1 MSKRVLIKVSGEQLA
16 GDKGQGIDREFVEWL
31 SHEIKK
37 VTDSGIQVAIVVGGG
52 NYIRGADFA
61 GDGIEAPTAHY
72 MGMLAT
78 VINGMALTDVLE
90 HNGVPTRLQTSFE
103 IKSVAEPFIRRR
115 AVRHLEKGRVVICA
129 AGTGRPFVT
138 TDSASVLFALELGAD
153 VVLKATNV
161 DGVYDDDPANNPQA
175 KRFDKLSFQEAIE
188 NPKIKVMDKA
198 AIGLAMEQKLPIVVF
213 DIRESG
219 NILKAAQ
226 GEEIGTEIK

>member
-1 MSKRVLIKVSGEQLA
+1 MNKRVLIKVSGEQLA
-16 GDKGQGIDREFVEWL
+16 GKQENGLDRDFMEWL
-31 SHEIKK
+31 SKEIKK
-37 VTDSGIQVAIVVGGG
+37 VTSAGIEVAIVVGGG

-61 GDGIEAPTAHY
+61 GDGIEAATAHY
-72 MGMLAT
+72 MGMMAT
-78 VINGMALTDVLE
+78 VINGMGLTDVLE

-103 IKSVAEPFIRRR
+103 VKSVAEPFIRRR
-115 AVRHLEKGRVVICA
+115 ALRHLDKGRVVICA

-138 TDSASVLFALELGAD
+138 TDSASVLFALELGCD

-161 DGVYDDDPANNPQA
+161 DGVYDDDPAKNDQA
-175 KRFDKLSFQEAIE
+175 KRFESLSFQEAIE

-213 DIRESG
+213 DIRQEG

-226 GEEIGTEIK
+226 GDGIGTKIS